1 MITFIDTYEKRK
13 REIEDFLEMMIF
25 LEILEREKEDGISK
39 FEKIFHLSENHIR
52 LSYQSLINMHKSNI
66 SLMLYNIIEYTVS
79 NLIISI
85 YDEIERNELSYVDVN
100 DCIKKLWSETRLK
113 VLNDPNASFN
123 TFLKTNN
130 AIIQE
135 ILSNN
140 VLTFNVKKTMSAG
153 NLDGNSIKKTLNS
166 HGIKLRTNSDNYRPE
181 ILERIKNRR
190 NELAHGSVSFV
201 DAAREQSISDIKNSK
216 DIIIG
221 FLDELID
228 TVSNFIEKEKFK
240 N

>member
-1 MITFIDTYEKRK
+1 
-13 REIEDFLEMMIF
+13 MMIF

-140 VLTFNVKKTMSAG
+140 GMLP
-153 NLDGNSIKKTLNS
+153 L
-166 HGIKLRTNSDNYRPE
+166 
-181 ILERIKNRR
+181 
-190 NELAHGSVSFV
+190 
-201 DAAREQSISDIKNSK
+201 
-216 DIIIG
+216 
-221 FLDELID
+221 
-228 TVSNFIEKEKFK
+228 
-240 N
+240 